1 LSLIENR
8 VSEIFWLFGNIL
20 PIGKNQTKKLV
31 EAFGEDVSKI
41 LPELFGKLGKIVH
54 TYPEE
59 FNGYLEFI
67 VQAIAY
73 MRGET
78 DNYPDIDVSDYEKM
92 IQSMR
97 IQLGSFNRKET

>member
-1 LSLIENR
+1 MSLIENR

-20 PIGKNQTKKLV
+20 PIGKNQTQKLV
-31 EAFGEDVSKI
+31 QVFGEDVSKA
-41 LPELFGKLGKIVH
+41 LPELFSKLGKVVH

-67 VQAIAY
+67 LQSIKY

-92 IQSMR
+92 LEKMR

>member
-1 LSLIENR
+1 MSLIENR

-20 PIGKNQTKKLV
+20 PIGKNQTQKLV
-31 EAFGEDVSKI
+31 QVFGEDVSKA
-41 LPELFGKLGKIVH
+41 LPELFSKLGKVIH

-67 VQAIAY
+67 LQSIKY

-92 IQSMR
+92 LEKMR
-97 IQLGSFNRKET
+97 IQLGTFNRKET

>member
-1 LSLIENR
+1 MSLIESR

-20 PIGKNQTKKLV
+20 PIGKNQTQKLIDV
-31 EAFGEDVSKI
+31 FGEDVSKA

-59 FNGYLEFI
+59 FNGYCEFFI
-67 VQAIAY
+67 QAIKY

-78 DNYPDIDVSDYEKM
+78 DNYPDIDVSNYEKM
-92 IQSMR
+92 LETMR
-97 IQLGSFNRKET
+97 IQLGTWNRKET